1 MPNPILKRLV
11 DWLFAVIAI
20 NVAIW
25 FVMTSPIFPVFGAG
39 GKSDFKR
46 ADPKLLEQHVV
57 ALSSTYSPRIP
68 ESNYL
73 RPSAH
78 YIHKQFS
85 KYTDVHYQSFKT
97 GVGRVSNVVATFGP
111 ATKEIIVIGAHY
123 DAFEGYPGADGNASG
138 VAGLL
143 ELANLLSKHEKL
155 PVRIELVAY
164 ALAEGDY
171 FGTSSMGS
179 FHHAE
184 ALKKKGNKIQLMLS
198 MDSIGYFSREDN
210 SQRYPYSF
218 MRFFYPSTG
227 DYIKISGRLQD
238 IPMARKV
245 KKSFSKVDGLSV
257 RSLTAPE
264 IFPSIGLSDNRSY
277 WVQGFNAIRITDTA
291 GDRNPWFHTK
301 NDLADSLD
309 YEMMA
314 KVVQAVGQTVLDISG
329 QTNED
334 SEELVKE

>member
-1 MPNPILKRLV
+1 MSNPIIKRLV
-11 DWLFAVIAI
+11 DWLLALVAI

-25 FVMTSPIFPVFGAG
+25 FVMTSPILPTFGG
-39 GKSDFKR
+39 GADSTFKP
-46 ADPKLLEQHVV
+46 ADSQLLKQHVT

-68 ESNYL
+68 ESNNL

-78 YIHKQFS
+78 YIHKEFA

-111 ATKEIIVIGAHY
+111 DTKDVIVIGAHY
-123 DAFEGYPGADGNASG
+123 DAYEGYPGADGNASG
-138 VAGLL
+138 VAGLI
-143 ELANLLSKHEKL
+143 ELANMLSKKDKL
-155 PVRIELVAY
+155 PMRIELVAY

-171 FGTSSMGS
+171 FGTNAMGS

-184 ALKKKGNKIQLMLS
+184 MLKKKNREIKLMLS
-198 MDSIGYFSREDN
+198 MDSIGYFSNEDN
-210 SQRYPYSF
+210 SQKYPYSF

-245 KKSFSKVDGLSV
+245 KNSFTKIDGLSV

-277 WVQGFNAIRITDTA
+277 WEQGYSAIRITDSA
-291 GDRNPWFHTK
+291 GDRNPAFHTK
-301 NDLADSLD
+301 NDLADTLD

-314 KVVQAVGQTVLDISG
+314 KVVQAVGQTVLDVSG
-329 QTNED
+329 DDD
-334 SEELVKE
+334 STELAKE